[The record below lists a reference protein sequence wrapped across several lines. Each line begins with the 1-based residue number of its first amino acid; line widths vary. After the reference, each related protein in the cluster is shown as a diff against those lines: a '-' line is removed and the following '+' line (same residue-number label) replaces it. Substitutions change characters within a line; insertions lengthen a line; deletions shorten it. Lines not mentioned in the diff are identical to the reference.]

1 MLLNQYSLI
10 LSTSVFLAPNILKQI
25 SLRKKELNH
34 LRRSYVTTNRIGG
47 IHMALIIKSQKMRLM
62 AKTKYDD
69 NGTIKSATRN
79 LTIGGVVD
87 EGYLADTDAA
97 EQLVKNFQKV
107 TTDTVVS
114 FYAEQTVEYEEQS
127 STFGT
132 PGTIAAGWEDFEDV
146 KLINY
151 YTNGTDNAKYTVT
164 RAATG
169 ATDAQLRA
177 FGVSQAA
184 ASNHVGDYNAVNGE
198 FTGATVT
205 SAWTNS

>member
-1 MLLNQYSLI
+1 
-10 LSTSVFLAPNILKQI
+10 
-25 SLRKKELNH
+25 
-34 LRRSYVTTNRIGG
+34 
-47 IHMALIIKSQKMRLM
+47 MAVIIKSQKIRLM

-87 EGYLADTDAA
+87 EGYVADMDAA
-97 EQLVKNFQKV
+97 EELVKNFQKV

-114 FYAEQTVEYEEQS
+114 FYAEQTVEYEEQTG
-127 STFGT
+127 TFGT